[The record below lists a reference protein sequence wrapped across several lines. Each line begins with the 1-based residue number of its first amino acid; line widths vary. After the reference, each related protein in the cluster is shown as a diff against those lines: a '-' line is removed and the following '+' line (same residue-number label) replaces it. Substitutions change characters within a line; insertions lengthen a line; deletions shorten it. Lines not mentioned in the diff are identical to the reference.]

1 MMSPA
6 GLAFNHGA
14 DLPIAEWSGDTNRLL
29 KSERSVTMSVPAV
42 EVSSVTHRYGDTVA
56 LSDVSFDIGD
66 GTLTG
71 LLGPNGSGKTPL
83 FRLLATLLPVQSGQ
97 ISVLGFDVARDA
109 SSVREQLGVTFQ
121 SPALDGRLTVEENL
135 RCHGQLYGMRRRS
148 LQDRIAA
155 CLQRLDLVDRRSVRV
170 EQLSGGLRRRVE
182 LAKGI
187 LHRPRILLLDEPS
200 AGLDVLARRRF
211 WDLVESVRKSDSTT
225 VIVSTHLMDEAERC
239 DQLFLLNK
247 GRVVKSGSP
256 ADLQCSIDGERLTVR
271 CRDVDSAIQI
281 MESVFG
287 ESPTVRGDSLSLR
300 ALNAPTRVSELME
313 RLGSNVLAIEVAQTS
328 LDDVFVEITG
338 RGLVDE
344 MPDDS

>member
-71 LLGPNGSGKTPL
+71 LLGPNGSGKTTL

-135 RCHGQLYGMRRRS
+135 RWPRAVVWH
-148 LQDRIAA
+148 AA
-155 CLQRLDLVDRRSVRV
+155 PQ
-170 EQLSGGLRRRVE
+170 
-182 LAKGI
+182 
-187 LHRPRILLLDEPS
+187 P
-200 AGLDVLARRRF
+200 
-211 WDLVESVRKSDSTT
+211 
-225 VIVSTHLMDEAERC
+225 
-239 DQLFLLNK
+239 
-247 GRVVKSGSP
+247 SGSHRRMP
-256 ADLQCSIDGERLTVR
+256 AAAGSGRSTERAGGAVVGRAEATSRTGEGNSSSTA
-271 CRDVDSAIQI
+271 DSFA
-281 MESVFG
+281 G
-287 ESPTVRGDSLSLR
+287 
-300 ALNAPTRVSELME
+300 
-313 RLGSNVLAIEVAQTS
+313 
-328 LDDVFVEITG
+328 
-338 RGLVDE
+338 
-344 MPDDS
+344 

>member
-1 MMSPA
+1 MVSST
-6 GLAFNHGA
+6 GSAFSRF
-14 DLPIAEWSGDTNRLL
+14 AEQTIVTWFCNTNRLL
-29 KSERSVTMSVPAV
+29 KTERSVTMSVPAV
-42 EVSSVTHRYGDTVA
+42 EVSSVTHRYGETVA
-56 LSDVSFDIGD
+56 LSDVSLRIGD

-71 LLGPNGSGKTPL
+71 LLGPNGSGKTTL
-83 FRLLATLLPVQSGQ
+83 FRLLATLLPVQSGH
-97 ISVLGFDVARDA
+97 INVLGHDVVSDA
-109 SSVREQLGVTFQ
+109 SRVREQLGVTFQ

-135 RCHGQLYGMRRRS
+135 RCHGQLYGIGRRTLR
-148 LQDRIAA
+148 DRISSG
-155 CLQRLDLVDRRSVRV
+155 LKRLDLEDRRRVRV

-211 WDLVESVRKSDSTT
+211 WDLVDDVRSNDGTT

-239 DQLFLLNK
+239 DQLFLLHE

-271 CRDVDSAIQI
+271 CRDVAGAIQV
-281 MESVFG
+281 MKSVFG
-287 ESPTVRGDSLSLR
+287 ETPAVRGDSLSLR
-300 ALNAPTRVSELME
+300 AVGATTRVSELME

-328 LDDVFVEITG
+328 LDDVFVEVTG
-338 RGLVDE
+338 RGLIDE
-344 MPDDS
+344 IPDD